1 MICKFTGLVIFLT
14 LCASGSAYDDGS
26 SLKMQ
31 YEDLKLSAL
40 KFQQRGFS
48 ADKRDADR
56 IKQFAEFSKKD
67 FEPIEQT
74 ALWQL
79 AANMGADQELSAML
93 VQIPGIT
100 LQERVATL
108 YRAGGFLLFT
118 IICFFGIR
126 SFGITTCMVQATL
139 QACCL
144 TALCQYIGFF
154 VLLSPVVR
162 VACEVTW
169 YLESAPELVM
179 LMFSGMMVMHF
190 VVTLLL
196 RFRSIVGPVEGLRG
210 WLALGVCGGPE
221 GAGPAAC
228 AGAVRHRFCGK
239 SDRLVGAGPV
249 ESRIRR
255 VEDQVRNLSQ
265 SLQKREYWMHH
276 YNEEDE

>member
-1 MICKFTGLVIFLT
+1 MR
-14 LCASGSAYDDGS
+14 
-26 SLKMQ
+26 

-56 IKQFAEFSKKD
+56 IKQFAEFSEKD
-67 FEPIEQT
+67 FEPVEQT
-74 ALWQL
+74 ALWQF

-93 VQIPGIT
+93 VQIPGTT

-108 YRAGGFLLFT
+108 YRAAGFLLFT
-118 IICFFGIR
+118 TVCFFGIR
-126 SFGITTCMVQATL
+126 SFGITTCMVQAAL

-154 VLLSPVVR
+154 VLLGPVVR
-162 VACEVTW
+162 VACELTW
-169 YLESAPELVM
+169 YLESAPELVAC
-179 LMFSGMMVMHF
+179 LCFGMMIMHF
-190 VVTLLL
+190 VVTVLL
-196 RFRSIVGPVEGLRG
+196 RIRATV
-210 WLALGVCGGPE
+210 
-221 GAGPAAC
+221 
-228 AGAVRHRFCGK
+228 
-239 SDRLVGAGPV
+239 GPV

-255 VEDQVRNLSQ
+255 LEHEIKNLSQ